1 MTRERAL
8 ELFTGLLFSVLALA
22 GAGCNTPPT
31 AIAPAPADLPE
42 AKREISLEP
51 VASGLD
57 TPWSIAF
64 APDGRTFVTER
75 PGRIRVIDKNG
86 LRAEPWAVVDVLP
99 MAYETEG
106 GLLGIAVAPDFATS
120 GHVFVAATFAGP
132 KRVFNRVIR
141 FTDRDG
147 KGIERTTI
155 VDGFPPVNA
164 GPKEERAIHTHIGGA
179 VGFGPDGMLYVSYG
193 DATQPELGQDPRS
206 LAGKIL
212 RYKPDGTIPSDNPT
226 SGSPVYALG
235 LRNPQGFGWNRE
247 TGDLFAAD
255 NGPSDLSWEK
265 QYGGG
270 WFGDEL
276 NSIVRGGN
284 YGWPKAV
291 GKGTEG
297 SFINPL
303 VEWSPSVAPT
313 GVAVYQGSYAP
324 WKDNVFVTSLRGQR
338 LWRIAVESGRGSP
351 AKFISQEALLEGRIG
366 RIRAVAMGPD
376 GYLYIA
382 SSNRDARGR
391 PSPDDD
397 RIYKVIPPAPLAGTG
412 S

>member
-1 MTRERAL
+1 MTRGRAL
-8 ELFTGLLFSVLALA
+8 APFICRLSCVLALA
-22 GAGCNTPPT
+22 GAGCTDRTTPQ
-31 AIAPAPADLPE
+31 PAASPE
-42 AKREISLEP
+42 VKREISLVP

-86 LRAEPWAVVDVLP
+86 LRPEPWAVVDVLP
-99 MAYETEG
+99 MTYETEG

-120 GHVFVAATFAGP
+120 GHVFVVGTSAGQN
-132 KRVFNRVIR
+132 RVFNRVLR
-141 FTDRDG
+141 FTDRNGQGTDP
-147 KGIERTTI
+147 TTI
-155 VDGFPPVNA
+155 VDTFPPVKA
-164 GPKEERAIHTHIGGA
+164 APKEERAIHTHIGGA
-179 VGFGPDGMLYVSYG
+179 LGFGPDGMLYVTYG
-193 DATQPELGQDPRS
+193 DATQPELSQDPRS
-206 LAGKIL
+206 LAGKVL

-235 LRNPQGFGWNRE
+235 LRNPQGIGWNRA

-276 NSIVRGGN
+276 NAIVRGGN
-284 YGWPKAV
+284 YGWPQAV
-291 GKGTEG
+291 GTASQGN
-297 SFINPL
+297 FINPL

-313 GVAVYQGSYAP
+313 GVAVYEGSYEP
-324 WKDNVFVTSLRGQR
+324 WKGNVFVTSLRGQR
-338 LWRIAVESGRGSP
+338 LWRIVVEKSGGA
-351 AKFISQEALLEGRIG
+351 AKVISQEGLLEARIG
-366 RIRAVAMGPD
+366 RIRAVAMAPD
-376 GYLYIA
+376 GYLYIG

-391 PSPDDD
+391 PTSDDD
-397 RIYKVIPPAPLAGTG
+397 RIYRVVP
-412 S
+412 